1 MNDSNEALK
10 KFLIQ
15 LFGYSLAVILLFT
28 LVLSLTLVI
37 NSFIVGVILYFLDL
51 LFDSAI
57 FSVGNIIFGASLL
70 TIIGLLIHKNNKK
83 ENNFNR

>member
-10 KFLIQ
+10 KFLTQ

-28 LVLSLTLVI
+28 LVLSLTLII

>member
-10 KFLIQ
+10 KFLTQ

>member
-1 MNDSNEALK
+1 MNDSDEALK
-10 KFLIQ
+10 KFLTQ

-28 LVLSLTLVI
+28 LVLGLTLVI

-57 FSVGNIIFGASLL
+57 FSIGNIIFGASLL

-83 ENNFNR
+83 EDNFNR